1 MRACGSSCA
10 AATSQ
15 PWRRSTPTRVP
26 PVQAGDRRMSARNAC
41 RWGGGK
47 GICDGRQYAF
57 LCLPRSRCWVLQS
70 GCQGTARCHA
80 LLLLVFSFSCGSS
93 ESQHAATLP
102 PRLQALRRG
111 AWEEGS
117 PAGWRP
123 RDREGH
129 AACPWGA
136 RSMLLHGGFG
146 GGIAFDLHLLIP
158 DGAAA
163 GGGDGSAGAGSSN
176 AAASGAAGGSGG
188 AAGGGTSHR
197 WVQPRVAG
205 TSPVPR

>member
-1 MRACGSSCA
+1 MADSTHSLLAAQQVLGAAEWLPRHRALPCA
-10 AATSQ
+10 A
-15 PWRRSTPTRVP
+15 P
-26 PVQAGDRRMSARNAC
+26 P
-41 RWGGGK
+41 
-47 GICDGRQYAF
+47 
-57 LCLPRSRCWVLQS
+57 
-70 GCQGTARCHA
+70 
-80 LLLLVFSFSCGSS
+80 VFSFSCGSS

-102 PRLQALRRG
+102 PRLQALRRV

-205 TSPVPR
+205 TSPVPRYSHTLTRCGRHGEMAVVF